1 MTLPALLAALCA
13 ATALASEPPVAA
25 PPHAPTPTPEAQAAP
40 SEPAPVVDP
49 RVEAKA
55 ARRAKAKATLK
66 SVGAQFK
73 PYGFLKPTVSVS
85 SAAVESFGRPNQTA
99 ITAAANPV
107 LASVPDDP
115 AFSFQVGQSRIGLR
129 IAEAQQGRAQIELDF
144 VDFDKS
150 TPTVAS
156 LPRIRIAEVSWDPAK
171 DHTITAGQGWD
182 LFGSLMPH
190 GFNLVG
196 ANFQAGNVGFMRQ
209 QVQWR
214 YHPKHA
220 DIGVA
225 IGMPGANTGPAE
237 NALEHSVLPTFAVR
251 LGAVIDEHATLRA
264 HGFATLLR
272 PDADHTMLVWAASI
286 DGQISLSSGT
296 DLRFEATIG
305 QNTAN
310 TGMLTLAQGR
320 ADVDVRDA
328 GGWISVRQPIGAHVT
343 PYLTAGG
350 AGVLHPDDVVPSYTS
365 ATDTAPAARNAAAGP
380 GIRYNVGGRVGA
392 EVAVAPGLAIVAE
405 GFAFATRHQLADAAI
420 DGRRTAGGFEGGM
433 LYRF

>member
-1 MTLPALLAALCA
+1 MTLPALLAALCT

-25 PPHAPTPTPEAQAAP
+25 PPRAATPTPEAQTAP
-40 SEPAPVVDP
+40 SAPVVDP
-49 RVEAKA
+49 LVEAKA

-85 SAAVESFGRPNQTA
+85 SEAVESFGRPNQTA

-107 LASVPDDP
+107 RASVPDDP
-115 AFSFQVGQSRIGLR
+115 EFSFQVGQSRIGLR
-129 IAEAQQGRAQIELDF
+129 IAEAQQVRAQIELDF

-171 DHTITAGQGWD
+171 DHTVTAGQGWD

-190 GFNLVG
+190 GYNLVG
-196 ANFQAGNVGFMRQ
+196 ANFQAGNIGFMRQ

-220 DIGVA
+220 DVGVA
-225 IGMPGANTGPAE
+225 IGMPGVNTGPAE

-251 LGAVIDEHATLRA
+251 LGAVIGEHVTLRA
-264 HGFATLLR
+264 HGFTTLLR
-272 PDADHTMLVWAASI
+272 PDADHTMLVWAASV
-286 DGQISLSSGT
+286 DGQVNLQGGT
-296 DLRFEATIG
+296 DLRFEATLG

-328 GGWISVRQPIGAHVT
+328 GGWISVRQPIGTRVT

-350 AGVLHPDDVVPSYTS
+350 AGVLRPDDVVPSYTS
-365 ATDTAPAARNAAAGP
+365 ATDAAPAARNPAAGP
-380 GIRYNVGGRVGA
+380 GIRYNVGGRAGA

-405 GFAFATRHQLADAAI
+405 GFVFATRHQLADAAI